1 MWYVTLFLFFCNC
14 IDDCMASFLS
24 CHMMCQVSM
33 FIWSVFV
40 GYSLELILHSVGPK
54 KEEKLGL
61 WVLVYLICVF
71 FVAGLYV

>member
-1 MWYVTLFLFFCNC
+1 
-14 IDDCMASFLS
+14 
-24 CHMMCQVSM
+24 M

-61 WVLVYLICVF
+61 WVLVYLICVCF
-71 FVAGLYV
+71 IAGLYV

>member
-40 GYSLELILHSVGPK
+40 GYFLELILHSVGPK
-54 KEEKLGL
+54 KGENWDCGFLCTSSVSAL
-61 WVLVYLICVF
+61 
-71 FVAGLYV
+71 